1 MLSQTASILI
11 LTLFVIVM
19 PVLVWLIGA
28 GVNYNSSQCWTRE
41 CEGDDECI
49 AKVNEISTPLVPNT
63 GTIIA
68 MVVVFVLTLAIGLA
82 CIYPVSSCKDTNVII
97 VTDRSSSNLND
108 VWTVPSSDVPSFTED
123 MPQNRMWSDQFGT
136 IVPTG
141 NDTRNN
147 NVFTPSLY
155 SNRLDSDYVDIKPQ
169 LKEMISV
176 MTPSY
181 SDDATSLIRDTPRQN
196 IQPREYTQY
205 SSPEKVFYPSG
216 KFWQVK
222 NMAGSDNVYTPE
234 DTNVNNSAVFTPS
247 L

>member
-1 MLSQTASILI
+1 
-11 LTLFVIVM
+11 M

-68 MVVVFVLTLAIGLA
+68 MVLVFVLTLAIGLA

-108 VWTVPSSDVPSFTED
+108 IWTVPSSDVPSSDVPSFTED

-155 SNRLDSDYVDIKPQ
+155 SNRLYSDYDDIKPQ
-169 LKEMISV
+169 LKEMIGV

-181 SDDATSLIRDTPRQN
+181 SDGATSSIRDTPRQN
-196 IQPREYTQY
+196 VQPREYTQY
-205 SSPEKVFYPSG
+205 PPHETVSYPSG
-216 KFWQVK
+216 KFWQVR
-222 NMAGSDNVYTPE
+222 NMAGGDNVHTPVYTNE
-234 DTNVNNSAVFTPS
+234 NDYAVFTPP